1 MWRNVGTIHHP
12 CCFCRSKLVHDQRSP
27 PLSLRV
33 ISRLLAIHR
42 LLAVISGA
50 ASPGDLIVGLIM
62 DSQAYGSQDRSWWGG
77 CHWRIPGHVM
87 VTPFSLLALIL
98 AVLCL

>member
-1 MWRNVGTIHHP
+1 
-12 CCFCRSKLVHDQRSP
+12 LVHSQRSP

-33 ISRLLAIHR
+33 ISRLLAIHC
-42 LLAVISGA
+42 LLAVIFWIA
-50 ASPGDLIVGLIM
+50 AGG
-62 DSQAYGSQDRSWWGG
+62 GGGGG

-98 AVLCL
+98 AVLCV